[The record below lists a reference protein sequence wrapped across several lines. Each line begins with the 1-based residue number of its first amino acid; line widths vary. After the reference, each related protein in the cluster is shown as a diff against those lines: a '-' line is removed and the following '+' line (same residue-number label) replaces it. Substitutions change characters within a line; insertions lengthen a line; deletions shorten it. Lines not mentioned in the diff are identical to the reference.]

1 MEDPERNTV
10 PRHTEPPPLP
20 YSLHTRK
27 KSIAFFWTIF
37 VLDTLG
43 QPVAL
48 YWGLWYGTDLSHNL
62 VFSIVTACL
71 GGISVFE
78 YFYRLHNLF
87 KKGSCAR
94 PLNAPKSRLDFFHIN
109 FTIVWLI
116 LAVELIA
123 YVGNNP
129 SPYFNEQKLTVKPV
143 ELFLRNQLNKRNTK
157 VISLTSIT
165 VRLVAM
171 VLPTVMFY
179 FGIVHLVLDILR
191 MAGFK
196 APFRISSTPKGSP
209 MPTALYALIEDV
221 VAVDGG
227 GGQIYRY
234 ALRTRYLSS
243 PYFRRMLFE
252 MNCFWSGGSIICAA
266 AITAIIFTVEESVAF
281 TLGWSLPFAWALI
294 WTAITIPWVQSDLRR
309 EKKAWAE
316 NRGQGG
322 IPWTDDITAP
332 TARTRFASVQDRL
345 PNLLPWGR
353 EAREKQSA
361 PSTPSV
367 DGVEYGA
374 QANGPAVAGAAE
386 VPPNAHRPEQILL
399 GGEEPGL
406 PGGSVDLADLDEKKT
421 ELPGTETAR
430 EATASTT
437 AETNGAQPSSH

>member
-1 MEDPERNTV
+1 MEDTEASVV
-10 PRHTEPPPLP
+10 PVHTIPPPLP

-37 VLDTLG
+37 ILDTLG

-48 YWGLWYGTDLSHNL
+48 YWGLWYGTNLSHNL

-78 YFYRLHNLF
+78 YFYRLYNLF
-87 KKGSCAR
+87 RKDSRAR
-94 PLNAPKSRLDFFHIN
+94 PLNARKSWLDFFHIN

-116 LAVELIA
+116 LAVELI
-123 YVGNNP
+123 VGTVP
-129 SPYFNEQKLTVKPV
+129 KEPY
-143 ELFLRNQLNKRNTK
+143 
-157 VISLTSIT
+157 
-165 VRLVAM
+165 VRLIAM
-171 VLPTVMFY
+171 ILPTVMFY
-179 FGIVHLVLDILR
+179 FGFVHLALDILR

-196 APFRISSTPKGSP
+196 APFRISSTPKGSV

-266 AITAIIFTVEESVAF
+266 AITAIIFTVSEPVAY
-281 TLGWSLPFAWALI
+281 TLGWTLPFAWALL

-332 TARTRFASVQDRL
+332 TARTRFESVQERL
-345 PNLLPWGR
+345 PNLLPWNR
-353 EAREKQSA
+353 DKQSA
-361 PSTPSV
+361 PSTPSIEGDCV
-367 DGVEYGA
+367 DGA
-374 QANGPAVAGAAE
+374 SHQARPEENGVAVNNGIETTAE
-386 VPPNAHRPEQILL
+386 HKPEQILSD
-399 GGEEPGL
+399 G
-406 PGGSVDLADLDEKKT
+406 ADGDVDEKKT
-421 ELPGTETAR
+421 EEVPRDATTTTNTTTNDEASQLP
-430 EATASTT
+430 
-437 AETNGAQPSSH
+437 